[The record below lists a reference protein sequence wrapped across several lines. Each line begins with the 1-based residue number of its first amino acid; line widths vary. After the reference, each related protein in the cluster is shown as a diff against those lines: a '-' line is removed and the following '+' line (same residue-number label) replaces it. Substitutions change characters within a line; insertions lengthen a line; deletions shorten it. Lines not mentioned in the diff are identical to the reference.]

1 MPTFGIQNPIAGHC
15 MHRILLGRRLRF
27 SDARNSMNN
36 FGFVNGTSSQS
47 AAWSKFKARSGNT
60 LEADIGWAMTN
71 GRDQSKSNHQPSST
85 LSTVEIFPLDAVRR
99 RAIKSPGLAAET
111 IQSVRNVRVE
121 YRFRGPVHL
130 LVIYEEGTRCEGQTL
145 VEGLP
150 PAKLQRFAHKLTF
163 VPAGYQYHESHEL
176 RTLSRL
182 TYFYIETTKFK
193 PDDQTGIPNVSLT
206 PRVYFEDESL
216 WHTAL
221 KLADLV
227 EHPAHG
233 DQLYLEAL
241 GIVIVYQL
249 LRLQEHMHGG
259 QPWARGGLSGWQQR
273 IATGYIEEHFAEPIR
288 LSTLAELVHQSPFHF
303 CRAFKQSFGVPPLR
317 YQTKRRIERAKLL
330 LAQPAMSVTDVG
342 LAVGFCCSSSFATAF
357 RKATGFTPTEYQR
370 SLR

>member
-1 MPTFGIQNPIAGHC
+1 M
-15 MHRILLGRRLRF
+15 
-27 SDARNSMNN
+27 DNS
-36 FGFVNGTSSQS
+36 GFVNDIFSQL
-47 AAWSKFKARSGNT
+47 AVYPKVKARTGNT
-60 LEADIGWAMTN
+60 RTADIRSVMTN
-71 GRDQSKSNHQPSST
+71 GRDHNGSKSDDRPSPT
-85 LSTVEIFPLDAVRR
+85 LPTVEIFPLDAVRR
-99 RAIKSPGLAAET
+99 RAIKSKGVAAET

-130 LVIYEEGTRCEGQTL
+130 LVIYEEGTRCEGQTF
-145 VEGLP
+145 VEGVA
-150 PAKLQRFAHKLTF
+150 PAKLRRFAHKLTF
-163 VPAGYQYHESHEL
+163 VPSGYQYQESHEL

-182 TYFYIETTKFK
+182 TFFYFEATKFK
-193 PDDQTGIPNVSLT
+193 SDDQVSVADVSFT
-206 PRVYFEDESL
+206 PRVYFDDESL

-259 QPWARGGLSGWQQR
+259 QPRARGGLSGWQQR
-273 IATGYIEEHFAEPIR
+273 ITTDYIEEHFAEPIR
-288 LSTLAELVHQSPFHF
+288 LSNLAQLVHQSPFHF

-330 LAQPAMSVTDVG
+330 LAKPAMSVTDVG

-357 RKATGFTPTEYQR
+357 RKATGFTPTDYQR